1 MNMEISFQ
9 ITNPKLEKMVSMPSN
24 QKAYISCR
32 SHGGL
37 AMHKKN
43 KASNFYDLLS
53 LGSENNNKVGLHEI
67 KKAYRNMALQLHPD
81 VVPPS
86 AKEESTRRF
95 IELQKAYETLSDP
108 VSRQI
113 YDYQLGLGISSV
125 GWGVDESC
133 MDQVNRSMFSKEVW
147 EEQLRGLH
155 KRSQTRTGR
164 KHYRPM

>member
-1 MNMEISFQ
+1 
-9 ITNPKLEKMVSMPSN
+9 MPSN

-32 SHGGL
+32 AHDGL

-43 KASNFYDLLS
+43 KASNFYELLS
-53 LGSENNNKVGLHEI
+53 LGSENNNKQVGLHEI
-67 KKAYRNMALQLHPD
+67 KKAYRNMALQFHPD

-86 AKEESTRRF
+86 EKEESTRRF

-108 VSRQI
+108 ISRQM
-113 YDYQLGLGISSV
+113 YDYQLGLGDSSIE
-125 GWGVDESC
+125 GLC
-133 MDQVNRSMFSKEVW
+133 MDQVKRSMFRKEVW

-164 KHYRPM
+164 KKI

>member
-9 ITNPKLEKMVSMPSN
+9 ITNSKLAKMVPMPSK

-32 SHGGL
+32 ANDGL
-37 AMHKKN
+37 SMQKNN
-43 KASNFYDLLS
+43 KASNFYELLS
-53 LGSENNNKVGLHEI
+53 LRSEKNNKVSLHEI
-67 KKAYRNMALQLHPD
+67 KKAYRNLALQFHPD

-108 VSRQI
+108 VLRQK
-113 YDYQLGLGISSV
+113 YDYQLGIGDSSIGLGVEELS
-125 GWGVDESC
+125 
-133 MDQVNRSMFSKEVW
+133 MDQVKRSMFSKGVW

-164 KHYRPM
+164 KQ

>member
-9 ITNPKLEKMVSMPSN
+9 IINPKLATMVPMPSN

-32 SHGGL
+32 AHDGF

-43 KASNFYDLLS
+43 KASNFYELLS

-67 KKAYRNMALQLHPD
+67 KKAYRNMALQFHPD

-113 YDYQLGLGISSV
+113 YDYQLCLGSSSV
-125 GWGVDESC
+125 GLGVEGLC
-133 MDQVNRSMFSKEVW
+133 MDQVKRSVFSKEVW

-155 KRSQTRTGR
+155 NKSQTRSGR
-164 KHYRPM
+164 KSYRPM